1 VLFFKSLPLH
11 DVKPSASMA
20 LANESHDSLPYIDTE
35 PSPNDRAV
43 AEKLVAAEL
52 SPNYQSTLHPL
63 IAAIDE
69 PRFSPVIQQ
78 ELARKANGLPLTD
91 GVDLSRYEAPEPP
104 SNSKDDAS
112 QALDEWR
119 RVLLRAYTSSSHLSI
134 RQANLRLLDE
144 SGKNAW
150 LIGNS
155 QLEHILQTVEKEL
168 VHAKEAVETVHKQ
181 RKITQETSKGELVGL
196 EETWRRGVGALVDVE
211 VAAETMRMR
220 ILDERRRL
228 AQQLTR

>member
-1 VLFFKSLPLH
+1 MIPV
-11 DVKPSASMA
+11 
-20 LANESHDSLPYIDTE
+20 ID
-35 PSPNDRAV
+35 
-43 AEKLVAAEL
+43 
-52 SPNYQSTLHPL
+52 QS
-63 IAAIDE
+63 
-69 PRFSPVIQQ
+69 RFSPAIQE
-78 ELARKANGLPLTD
+78 ELVRKASGLPLN

-104 SNSKDDAS
+104 SKEDPYSKDDAS
-112 QALDEWR
+112 RALDEWR
-119 RVLLRAYTSSSHLSI
+119 QVLLRAYTSSSHLSI
-134 RQANLRLLDE
+134 RQENLRLLDE

-150 LIGNS
+150 LIANS

-220 ILDERRRL
+220 ILDQRRWL
-228 AQQLTR
+228 AQQSTR